1 MKDLL
6 FCILGVL
13 GLILGLFGMCAIA
26 ALGLYLLKIFG
37 FFGVVLFTCILA
49 GSVTLLTSN
58 KD

>member
-6 FCILGVL
+6 FLVFGIL
-13 GLILGLFGMCAIA
+13 GLILGFFAVCAIA

>member
-6 FCILGVL
+6 FIVFGVL
-13 GLILGLFGMCAIA
+13 GLILGLFVLCAIA
-26 ALGLYLLKIFG
+26 ALGLFLCRTLG

-49 GSVTLLTSN
+49 GSIALLTSN

>member
-6 FCILGVL
+6 FCIIGIL
-13 GLILGLFGMCAIA
+13 GLILGIFAMCGIA

-37 FFGVVLFTCILA
+37 FFGIVLFTCILA